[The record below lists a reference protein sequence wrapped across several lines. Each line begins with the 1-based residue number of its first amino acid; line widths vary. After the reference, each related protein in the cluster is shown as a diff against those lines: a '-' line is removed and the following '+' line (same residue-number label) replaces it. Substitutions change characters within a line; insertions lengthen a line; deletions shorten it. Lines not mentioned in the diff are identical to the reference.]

1 MQKILITGAAGDVG
15 SRLTELLRDTY
26 QLRLSDIRTPAG
38 LKADADFVA
47 ADLADRAALE
57 RAVASLRRYYSYLGD
72 QRAEVISKSVISS
85 PQALKADIQAFADIG
100 LDELLIFPV
109 VSEMEQFD
117 RLRDVI
123 G

>member
-1 MQKILITGAAGDVG
+1 M
-15 SRLTELLRDTY
+15 
-26 QLRLSDIRTPAG
+26 
-38 LKADADFVA
+38 
-47 ADLADRAALE
+47 
-57 RAVASLRRYYSYLGD
+57 
-72 QRAEVISKSVISS
+72 ISKSVISS

-109 VSEMEQFD
+109 VSEMEQFN